1 MIKNDGPG
9 EKVTIEIV
17 LEALRFM
24 KSGKAAGPSGVT
36 SDLLKVC
43 GIESAKRLAN
53 VANDLLQGNSMP
65 ESWKRSNLIPFCKG
79 KRDVRSCGNHRNI

>member
-1 MIKNDGPG
+1 MKSEGLCK
-9 EKVTIEIV
+9 KVTLEDV

-24 KSGKAAGPSGVT
+24 KNRKAAGPSGVT

-53 VANDLLQGNSMP
+53 VANDMLQGNSML
-65 ESWKRSNLIPFCKG
+65 ESWRKSVF
-79 KRDVRSCGNHRNI
+79 SS